1 MMKKIT
7 KTLVLSSIS
16 IGLLSSFAFTSQAA
30 PVQINQASAEQNIP
44 QVTYDTIIGENGVF
58 IDLDTDNFILK
69 QQEWYQIQAYV
80 EGALALP
87 VTEASM
93 KSTLSIPNDIPF
105 SNFEALVQQYSSIHD
120 TAFYWKKELYPSIVD
135 LSLSLANY
143 VQIKD
148 FMLNPLSD
156 ALNEML
162 AKAFSPLPEDIE
174 AVERNRK
181 VAIAYLKS
189 LQSFS
194 MRYQQEVS
202 DAGGNLLEFS
212 ATLDTQKLQLDVLE
226 GTHNGYLSD
235 DGSALQQRV
244 NDINARI
251 TQLNKDYTHYVT
263 VASTAVTYAW
273 FPLVAGPIMGVYGDK
288 AEKARKLRN
297 ELQNEVKELQEQLT
311 YTQKIYNS
319 YHRSSESI
327 DMISQQIE
335 NAIPHINKLKLNW
348 QKMNAD
354 FTSLLVALEQA
365 QNNADIMKDDAM
377 LGAIGALANTTVAES
392 NWSNISEKAKA
403 FANNAYIQE
412 ME

>member
-1 MMKKIT
+1 MKKIT

-30 PVQINQASAEQNIP
+30 TVQINQASAEQNIP

-105 SNFEALVQQYSSIHD
+105 SNFQALVEQYSNIHD
-120 TAFYWKKELYPSIVD
+120 TAFYWKKDLYPSIVG

-143 VQIKD
+143 AQIKD
-148 FMLNPLSD
+148 YMLTPLSD

-181 VAIAYLKS
+181 MAIAYLKS
-189 LQSFS
+189 LQNFS
-194 MRYQQEVS
+194 MKYQQEVS
-202 DAGGNLLEFS
+202 DVGGNLLEFS

-327 DMISQQIE
+327 EIISQQIE

-365 QNNADIMKDDAM
+365 QDNADIMRDDTM

-403 FANNAYIQE
+403 FANNAYIQK
-412 ME
+412 MD

>member
-1 MMKKIT
+1 MKQIT

-16 IGLLSSFAFTSQAA
+16 IGLLSSFSLTSQAA

-58 IDLDTDNFILK
+58 IDLETDNFILK

-105 SNFEALVQQYSSIHD
+105 SNFQALVQQYSSIHD
-120 TAFYWKKELYPSIVD
+120 TAFYWKKDLYPSIVD

-148 FMLNPLSD
+148 YMLNPLSD

-202 DAGGNLLEFS
+202 DVGGNLLEFS
-212 ATLDTQKLQLDVLE
+212 ATLDIQKLQLDVLE
-226 GTHNGYLSD
+226 NTHNGYLSD

-297 ELQNEVKELQEQLT
+297 ELQSEVKELQEQLT

-335 NAIPHINKLKLNW
+335 SAIPHINKLKLNW

-365 QNNADIMKDDAM
+365 PNNADIMKDDAM

>member
-1 MMKKIT
+1 MKKIT
-7 KTLVLSSIS
+7 KTLVLSTIS

-105 SNFEALVQQYSSIHD
+105 SNFQALVEQYSNIHD
-120 TAFYWKKELYPSIVD
+120 TAFYWKKDLYPSIVG

-143 VQIKD
+143 AQIKD
-148 FMLNPLSD
+148 YMLNPLSD

-181 VAIAYLKS
+181 MAIAYLKS
-189 LQSFS
+189 LQNFS
-194 MRYQQEVS
+194 MKYQQEVS
-202 DAGGNLLEFS
+202 DVGGSLLEFS

-327 DMISQQIE
+327 EIISQQIE

-365 QNNADIMKDDAM
+365 QDNADIMRDDTM

-403 FANNAYIQE
+403 FANNAYIQK
-412 ME
+412 MD

>member
-1 MMKKIT
+1 MKKIT

-202 DAGGNLLEFS
+202 EAGGNLLEFS

-226 GTHNGYLSD
+226 GTHNSYLSD

-365 QNNADIMKDDAM
+365 QNNTDIMKDDAM

>member
-1 MMKKIT
+1 M
-7 KTLVLSSIS
+7 
-16 IGLLSSFAFTSQAA
+16 
-30 PVQINQASAEQNIP
+30 
-44 QVTYDTIIGENGVF
+44 
-58 IDLDTDNFILK
+58 
-69 QQEWYQIQAYV
+69 
-80 EGALALP
+80 ALP

-105 SNFEALVQQYSSIHD
+105 SNFQALVEQYSNIHD
-120 TAFYWKKELYPSIVD
+120 TAFYWKKDLYPSIVG

-143 VQIKD
+143 AQIKD
-148 FMLNPLSD
+148 YMLNPLSD

-181 VAIAYLKS
+181 LAIAYLKS
-189 LQSFS
+189 LQNFS
-194 MRYQQEVS
+194 MGYQQEVV
-202 DAGGNLLEFS
+202 DVGDNLLDFS
-212 ATLDTQKLQLDVLE
+212 ARLDSQKLQLDVLE
-226 GTHNGYLSD
+226 GTHSEFLSD

-297 ELQNEVKELQEQLT
+297 ELQSEVKELQEQLT

-327 DMISQQIE
+327 EIISQQIE
-335 NAIPHINKLKLNW
+335 NAIPHINKLKLDW
-348 QKMNAD
+348 QKMNA
-354 FTSLLVALEQA
+354 TSLRYS
-365 QNNADIMKDDAM
+365 KH
-377 LGAIGALANTTVAES
+377 
-392 NWSNISEKAKA
+392 
-403 FANNAYIQE
+403 
-412 ME
+412 

>member
-1 MMKKIT
+1 MKKMT

-16 IGLLSSFAFTSQAA
+16 IGLLSSFALTSQAA
-30 PVQINQASAEQNIP
+30 PIQTNQASAEQNLP

-93 KSTLSIPNDIPF
+93 KSTLGIPNDIPF
-105 SNFEALVQQYSSIHD
+105 SNFQALVEQYSNIHD
-120 TAFYWKKELYPSIVD
+120 TAFYWKKDLYPSIVN
-135 LSLSLANY
+135 LSLSLSNY
-143 VQIKD
+143 AQIKD
-148 FMLNPLSD
+148 YMLNPLSN

-174 AVERNRK
+174 AVELNRK
-181 VAIAYLKS
+181 MAIAYLKS
-189 LQSFS
+189 LQNFS

-202 DAGGNLLEFS
+202 DVGDNLLVS

-251 TQLNKDYTHYVT
+251 AQLNKDYTHYVT

-273 FPLVAGPIMGVYGDK
+273 FPMVAVPIMGVYGDK

-297 ELQNEVKELQEQLT
+297 ELQKEVDDLQDQLT

-327 DMISQQIE
+327 DIISQQIE
-335 NAIPHINKLKLNW
+335 NAIPHINELKLNW
-348 QKMNAD
+348 QKMNSD
-354 FTSLLVALEQA
+354 FTSLLAALDEA

-377 LGAIGALANTTVAES
+377 LGAIGALANTSVAEM
-392 NWSNISEKAKA
+392 NWNNISEKAKA
-403 FANNAYIQE
+403 FANNAYIQK

>member
-1 MMKKIT
+1 MKKIT

-105 SNFEALVQQYSSIHD
+105 SNFQALVEQYSNIHD
-120 TAFYWKKELYPSIVD
+120 TAFYWKKDLYPSIVG

-143 VQIKD
+143 AQIKD
-148 FMLNPLSD
+148 YMLTPLSD

-162 AKAFSPLPEDIE
+162 TKAFSPLPEDIE

-181 VAIAYLKS
+181 MAIAYLKS
-189 LQSFS
+189 LQNFS
-194 MRYQQEVS
+194 MKYQQEVS
-202 DAGGNLLEFS
+202 DVGGSLLEFS

-327 DMISQQIE
+327 EIISQQIE

-365 QNNADIMKDDAM
+365 QDNADIMRDDTM

-403 FANNAYIQE
+403 FANNAYIQK
-412 ME
+412 MD

>member
-1 MMKKIT
+1 MKKIT

-30 PVQINQASAEQNIP
+30 PVQVNQASAEQNIP

-105 SNFEALVQQYSSIHD
+105 SNFQALVEQYSNIHD
-120 TAFYWKKELYPSIVD
+120 TAFYWKKDLYPSIVG

-143 VQIKD
+143 AQIKD
-148 FMLNPLSD
+148 YMLIPLSD

-181 VAIAYLKS
+181 MAIAYLKS
-189 LQSFS
+189 LQNFS
-194 MRYQQEVS
+194 MKYQQEVS
-202 DAGGNLLEFS
+202 DVGGSLLEFS

-327 DMISQQIE
+327 EIISQQIE

-365 QNNADIMKDDAM
+365 QDNADIMRDDTM

-403 FANNAYIQE
+403 FANNAYIQK
-412 ME
+412 MD

>member
-1 MMKKIT
+1 MKKIT

-16 IGLLSSFAFTSQAA
+16 IGLLSSFTFTSQAA
-30 PVQINQASAEQNIP
+30 PVQVNQASAEQNIP

-105 SNFEALVQQYSSIHD
+105 SNFQALVEQYSNIHD
-120 TAFYWKKELYPSIVD
+120 TAFYWKKDLYPSIVG

-143 VQIKD
+143 AQIKD
-148 FMLNPLSD
+148 YMLTPLSD

-181 VAIAYLKS
+181 MAIAYLKS
-189 LQSFS
+189 LQNFS
-194 MRYQQEVS
+194 MKYQQEVS
-202 DAGGNLLEFS
+202 DVGGSLLEFS

-327 DMISQQIE
+327 EIISQQIE

-365 QNNADIMKDDAM
+365 QDNADIMRDDTM

-403 FANNAYIQE
+403 FANNAYIQK
-412 ME
+412 MD

>member
-1 MMKKIT
+1 MKKIT

-30 PVQINQASAEQNIP
+30 PVQVNQASAEQNIP

-105 SNFEALVQQYSSIHD
+105 SNFQALVEQYSNIHD
-120 TAFYWKKELYPSIVD
+120 TAFYWKKDLYPSVIG

-143 VQIKD
+143 AQIKD
-148 FMLNPLSD
+148 YMLTPLSD

-181 VAIAYLKS
+181 MAIAYLKS
-189 LQSFS
+189 LQNFS
-194 MRYQQEVS
+194 MKYQQEVS
-202 DAGGNLLEFS
+202 DVGGSLLEFS

-327 DMISQQIE
+327 EIISQQIE

-365 QNNADIMKDDAM
+365 QDNADIMRDDTM

-403 FANNAYIQE
+403 FANNAYIQK
-412 ME
+412 MD

>member
-1 MMKKIT
+1 MKKIT
-7 KTLVLSSIS
+7 RTLVLSSIS
-16 IGLLSSFAFTSQAA
+16 IGLLSSLAFTSQAT
-30 PVQINQASAEQNIP
+30 PIQINQASAEQNIP

-58 IDLDTDNFILK
+58 IDLNTDNFILK
-69 QQEWYQIQAYV
+69 QQEWYQIQAYI

-93 KSTLSIPNDIPF
+93 KSTLGIPNDIPF
-105 SNFEALVQQYSSIHD
+105 SNFQALVDQYSNIHD
-120 TAFYWKKELYPSIVD
+120 TAFYWKKDLYPSIVN

-143 VQIKD
+143 AQIKD
-148 FMLNPLSD
+148 YMLHPLSD

-181 VAIAYLKS
+181 MAIAYLKS
-189 LQSFS
+189 LQNFS
-194 MRYQQEVS
+194 LRYQQEVS
-202 DAGGNLLEFS
+202 DVGDNLLDFS
-212 ATLDTQKLQLDVLE
+212 AQLETQKLQLEVLE
-226 GTHNGYLSD
+226 GTHNGYLTD
-235 DGSALQQRV
+235 DGSALQRQV

-263 VASTAVTYAW
+263 VSSTAVIYAW
-273 FPLVAGPIMGVYGDK
+273 FPLVAAPIMGIFGDK

-297 ELQNEVKELQEQLT
+297 ELQNEVKDLEEQLS
-311 YTQKIYNS
+311 YTQKVYNS

-327 DMISQQIE
+327 ELISQQIE
-335 NAIPHINKLKLNW
+335 NAIPYINKLKLNW
-348 QKMNAD
+348 QKMNTD
-354 FTSLLVALEQA
+354 FTSLLAALDEA
-365 QNNADIMKDDAM
+365 QNNADIMKDNAM
-377 LGAIGALANTTVAES
+377 LGAIGALANTSIAEM
-392 NWSNISEKAKA
+392 NWKNISEKAKA

>member
-1 MMKKIT
+1 MKKIT

-16 IGLLSSFAFTSQAA
+16 IGLLSSFSLTSQAA

-58 IDLDTDNFILK
+58 IDLETDNFILK

-87 VTEASM
+87 VTKASM

-105 SNFEALVQQYSSIHD
+105 SNFQALVQQYSSIHD
-120 TAFYWKKELYPSIVD
+120 TAFYWKKDLYPSIVD

-148 FMLNPLSD
+148 YMLNPLSD

-202 DAGGNLLEFS
+202 DVGGNLLEFS

-226 GTHNGYLSD
+226 NTHNGYLSD

-297 ELQNEVKELQEQLT
+297 ELQSEVKELQEQLT

-335 NAIPHINKLKLNW
+335 SAIPHINKLKLNW

>member
-1 MMKKIT
+1 MKKIT
-7 KTLVLSSIS
+7 KTLVLSTIS
-16 IGLLSSFAFTSQAA
+16 IGLLSSFTFTSQAA

-105 SNFEALVQQYSSIHD
+105 SNFQALVEQYSNIHD
-120 TAFYWKKELYPSIVD
+120 TAFYWKKDLYPSIVG

-143 VQIKD
+143 AQIKD
-148 FMLNPLSD
+148 YMLNPLSD

-181 VAIAYLKS
+181 MAIAYLKS
-189 LQSFS
+189 LQNFS

-202 DAGGNLLEFS
+202 DVGGNLLEFS

-297 ELQNEVKELQEQLT
+297 ELQSEVKELQEQLT

-327 DMISQQIE
+327 EIISQQIE

-365 QNNADIMKDDAM
+365 QDNADIMKDDAM

-403 FANNAYIQE
+403 FANNAYIQK
-412 ME
+412 MD

>member
-1 MMKKIT
+1 MKKIT

-30 PVQINQASAEQNIP
+30 SVQINQASAEQNIP
-44 QVTYDTIIGENGVF
+44 QITYDTIIGENGVF
-58 IDLDTDNFILK
+58 IDLETDNFILK

-105 SNFEALVQQYSSIHD
+105 SNFQALVEQYSSIHD
-120 TAFYWKKELYPSIVD
+120 TAFYWKKDLYPSIVD

-143 VQIKD
+143 AQIKD
-148 FMLNPLSD
+148 YMLNPLSD

-162 AKAFSPLPEDIE
+162 TKAFSPLPEDIE

-181 VAIAYLKS
+181 MAIAYLKS
-189 LQSFS
+189 LQNFS

-202 DAGGNLLEFS
+202 DVGGSLLEFS

-273 FPLVAGPIMGVYGDK
+273 FPLVAGPIMGVFGDK

-327 DMISQQIE
+327 DVISQQIE

-365 QNNADIMKDDAM
+365 QDNADIMKDDTM

-392 NWSNISEKAKA
+392 NWTNISEKAKS
-403 FANNAYIQE
+403 FANNAYIQK
-412 ME
+412 MD

>member
-1 MMKKIT
+1 MKKLKQALTLSAISLSLISASVVANTYPTGVEASPSTQQEISPIT
-7 KTLVLSSIS
+7 Y
-16 IGLLSSFAFTSQAA
+16 Q
-30 PVQINQASAEQNIP
+30 
-44 QVTYDTIIGENGVF
+44 TIMGENGAF
-58 IDLDTDNFILK
+58 IDLETDDFILNQK
-69 QQEWYQIQAYV
+69 EWFQIQAYV

-87 VTEASM
+87 ITEASM

-105 SNFEALVQQYSSIHD
+105 SNFQALVEQYAKIHD
-120 TAFYWKKELYPSIVD
+120 NAFYWKKDLYPSIVN

-143 VQIKD
+143 TQIKD
-148 FMLNPLSD
+148 YMIQPLSN

-162 AKAFSPLPEDIE
+162 SKAFSPLPDDIA

-181 VAIAYLKS
+181 LAIAYLKS
-189 LQSFS
+189 LQNFS
-194 MRYQQEVS
+194 TRYQNEVS
-202 DAGGNLLEFS
+202 TVGDNLLEFS
-212 ATLDTQKLQLDVLE
+212 AKLDTQKIQLDVLE

-235 DGSALQQRV
+235 DGSALQQQV

-251 TQLNKDYTHYVT
+251 KQLNDDYNHYVT
-263 VASTAVTYAW
+263 VAATAVTYAW
-273 FPLVAGPIMGVYGDK
+273 FPMVAVPIMGVYGDK

-297 ELQNEVKELQEQLT
+297 ELQNEVKDLQSQLT

-327 DMISQQIE
+327 DVISTKIE
-335 NAIPHINKLKLNW
+335 NAIPHINNLKLNW

-354 FTSLLVALEQA
+354 FSSLIAALDEA
-365 QNNADIMKDDAM
+365 ETNTEILKDDAL
-377 LGAIGALANTTVAES
+377 LGAAGALANTAIAEM
-392 NWSNISEKAKA
+392 NWNNISEKAKA

>member
-1 MMKKIT
+1 MKKIT

-30 PVQINQASAEQNIP
+30 PVQVNQASAEQNIP

-105 SNFEALVQQYSSIHD
+105 SNFQALVEQYSNIHD
-120 TAFYWKKELYPSIVD
+120 TAFYWKKDLYPSIVG

-143 VQIKD
+143 AQIKD
-148 FMLNPLSD
+148 YMLTPLSD

-181 VAIAYLKS
+181 MAIAYLKS
-189 LQSFS
+189 LQNFS
-194 MRYQQEVS
+194 MKYQQEVS
-202 DAGGNLLEFS
+202 DVGGNLLEFS

-327 DMISQQIE
+327 EIISQQIE

-365 QNNADIMKDDAM
+365 QDNADIMRDDTM

-403 FANNAYIQE
+403 FANNAYIQK
-412 ME
+412 MD

>member
-1 MMKKIT
+1 MKKIT

-30 PVQINQASAEQNIP
+30 PVQVNQASAEQNIP

-105 SNFEALVQQYSSIHD
+105 SNFQALVEQYSNIHD
-120 TAFYWKKELYPSIVD
+120 TAFYWKKDLYPSIVG

-143 VQIKD
+143 AQIKD
-148 FMLNPLSD
+148 YMLTPLSD

-181 VAIAYLKS
+181 MAIAYLKS
-189 LQSFS
+189 LQNFS
-194 MRYQQEVS
+194 MKYQQEVS
-202 DAGGNLLEFS
+202 DVGGSLLEFS

-273 FPLVAGPIMGVYGDK
+273 FPLVAGPIMGLYGDK

-327 DMISQQIE
+327 EIISQQIE

-365 QNNADIMKDDAM
+365 QDNADIMKDDAM

-403 FANNAYIQE
+403 FANNAYIQK
-412 ME
+412 MD

>member
-1 MMKKIT
+1 MKKIT

-30 PVQINQASAEQNIP
+30 TVQINQASAEQNIP

-105 SNFEALVQQYSSIHD
+105 SNFQALVEQYSNIHD
-120 TAFYWKKELYPSIVD
+120 TAFYWKKDLYPSIVG

-143 VQIKD
+143 AQIKD
-148 FMLNPLSD
+148 YMLTPLSD

-181 VAIAYLKS
+181 MAIAYLKS
-189 LQSFS
+189 LQNFS
-194 MRYQQEVS
+194 MKYQQEVS
-202 DAGGNLLEFS
+202 DVGGSLLEFS

-327 DMISQQIE
+327 EIISQQIE

-365 QNNADIMKDDAM
+365 QDNADIMKDDAM

-403 FANNAYIQE
+403 FANNAYIQK
-412 ME
+412 MD

>member
-1 MMKKIT
+1 MKKIT

-30 PVQINQASAEQNIP
+30 PVQVNQASAEQNIP

-105 SNFEALVQQYSSIHD
+105 SNFQALVEQYSNIHD
-120 TAFYWKKELYPSIVD
+120 TAFYWKKDLYPSIVG

-143 VQIKD
+143 AQIKD
-148 FMLNPLSD
+148 YMLTPLSD

-181 VAIAYLKS
+181 MAIAYLKS
-189 LQSFS
+189 LQNFS
-194 MRYQQEVS
+194 MKYQQEVS
-202 DAGGNLLEFS
+202 DVGGSLLEFS

-327 DMISQQIE
+327 EIISQQIE

-365 QNNADIMKDDAM
+365 QDNADIMRDDTM

-392 NWSNISEKAKA
+392 NWSNINEKAKA
-403 FANNAYIQE
+403 FANNAYIQK
-412 ME
+412 MD

>member
-1 MMKKIT
+1 MKKIT

-30 PVQINQASAEQNIP
+30 PVQVNQASAEQNIP

-105 SNFEALVQQYSSIHD
+105 SNFQALVEQYSNIHD
-120 TAFYWKKELYPSIVD
+120 TAFYWKKDLYPSIVG

-143 VQIKD
+143 AQIKD
-148 FMLNPLSD
+148 YMLTPLSD

-162 AKAFSPLPEDIE
+162 AKAFSPLLEDIE

-181 VAIAYLKS
+181 MAIAYLKS
-189 LQSFS
+189 LQNFS
-194 MRYQQEVS
+194 MKYQQEVS
-202 DAGGNLLEFS
+202 DVGVNLLEFS

-251 TQLNKDYTHYVT
+251 TQLNQDYTHYVT

-327 DMISQQIE
+327 EIISQQIE

-365 QNNADIMKDDAM
+365 QDNADIMRDDTM

-403 FANNAYIQE
+403 FANNAYIQK
-412 ME
+412 MD

>member
-1 MMKKIT
+1 MKKIT

-105 SNFEALVQQYSSIHD
+105 SNFQALVEQYSNIHD
-120 TAFYWKKELYPSIVD
+120 TAFYWKKDLYPSIVG

-143 VQIKD
+143 AQIKD
-148 FMLNPLSD
+148 YMLIPLSD

-181 VAIAYLKS
+181 MAIAYLKS
-189 LQSFS
+189 LQNFS
-194 MRYQQEVS
+194 MKYQQEVS
-202 DAGGNLLEFS
+202 DVGGSLLEFS

-327 DMISQQIE
+327 EMISQQIE

-365 QNNADIMKDDAM
+365 QDNADIMRDDTM

>member
-1 MMKKIT
+1 MKKIT

-87 VTEASM
+87 VTKASM

-105 SNFEALVQQYSSIHD
+105 SNFQALVEQYSNIHD
-120 TAFYWKKELYPSIVD
+120 TAFYWKKDLYPSIVG

-143 VQIKD
+143 AQIKD
-148 FMLNPLSD
+148 YMLTPLSD

-181 VAIAYLKS
+181 MAIAYLKS
-189 LQSFS
+189 LQNFS
-194 MRYQQEVS
+194 MKYQQEVS
-202 DAGGNLLEFS
+202 DVGGNLLEFS

-327 DMISQQIE
+327 EIISQQIE

-365 QNNADIMKDDAM
+365 QDNADIMRDDTM

-403 FANNAYIQE
+403 FANNAYIQK
-412 ME
+412 MD

>member
-1 MMKKIT
+1 MKKIT

-30 PVQINQASAEQNIP
+30 PVQVNQASTEQNIP

-105 SNFEALVQQYSSIHD
+105 SNFQALVEQYSNIHD
-120 TAFYWKKELYPSIVD
+120 TAFYWKKDLYPSIVG

-143 VQIKD
+143 AQIKD
-148 FMLNPLSD
+148 YMLTPLSD

-181 VAIAYLKS
+181 MAIAYLKS
-189 LQSFS
+189 LQNFS
-194 MRYQQEVS
+194 MKYQQEVS
-202 DAGGNLLEFS
+202 DVGGSLLEFS

-327 DMISQQIE
+327 EMISQQIE

-365 QNNADIMKDDAM
+365 QDNADIMRDDTM

-403 FANNAYIQE
+403 FANNAYIQK
-412 ME
+412 MD

>member
-1 MMKKIT
+1 MKKIT

-30 PVQINQASAEQNIP
+30 PVQVNQASAEQNIP

-58 IDLDTDNFILK
+58 IDLDTNNFILK

-105 SNFEALVQQYSSIHD
+105 SNFQALVEQYSNIHD
-120 TAFYWKKELYPSIVD
+120 TAFYWKKDLYPSIVG

-143 VQIKD
+143 AQIKD
-148 FMLNPLSD
+148 YMLTPLSD

-181 VAIAYLKS
+181 MAIAYLKS
-189 LQSFS
+189 LQNFS
-194 MRYQQEVS
+194 MKYQQEVS
-202 DAGGNLLEFS
+202 DVGGSLLEFS

-327 DMISQQIE
+327 EIISQQIE

-365 QNNADIMKDDAM
+365 QDNADIMRDDTM

-403 FANNAYIQE
+403 FANNAYIQK
-412 ME
+412 MD

>member
-1 MMKKIT
+1 MKKIT

-30 PVQINQASAEQNIP
+30 TVQINQASAEQNIP

-80 EGALALP
+80 EGTLALP

-105 SNFEALVQQYSSIHD
+105 SNFQALVEQYSNIHD
-120 TAFYWKKELYPSIVD
+120 TAFYWKKDLYPSIVG

-143 VQIKD
+143 AQIKD
-148 FMLNPLSD
+148 YMLTPLSD

-162 AKAFSPLPEDIE
+162 TKAFSPLPEDIE

-181 VAIAYLKS
+181 MAIAYLKS
-189 LQSFS
+189 LQNFS
-194 MRYQQEVS
+194 MKYQQEVS
-202 DAGGNLLEFS
+202 DVSGNLLEFS

-297 ELQNEVKELQEQLT
+297 ELQNEVKELQKKLT

-327 DMISQQIE
+327 EIISQQIE

-365 QNNADIMKDDAM
+365 QDNADIMRDDTM

-392 NWSNISEKAKA
+392 NWSNINEKAKA
-403 FANNAYIQE
+403 FANNAYIQK
-412 ME
+412 MD

>member
-1 MMKKIT
+1 MKKIT
-7 KTLVLSSIS
+7 RTLVLSSIS
-16 IGLLSSFAFTSQAA
+16 IGLLSSFSFTSQAA
-30 PVQINQASAEQNIP
+30 PIQVNQASAEQNIP
-44 QVTYDTIIGENGVF
+44 QITYDTITGENGVF
-58 IDLDTDNFILK
+58 IDLETDNFILK

-87 VTEASM
+87 VTETSM
-93 KSTLSIPNDIPF
+93 KSAFSIPNDIPF
-105 SNFEALVQQYSSIHD
+105 SNFQALVQQYSNIHD
-120 TAFYWKKELYPSIVD
+120 TAFYWKKDLYPSIVN

-148 FMLNPLSD
+148 YMLNPLSD

-181 VAIAYLKS
+181 MAIAYLKS
-189 LQSFS
+189 LQNFS
-194 MRYQQEVS
+194 LRYQQEVS
-202 DAGGNLLEFS
+202 DVGDNLLDFS
-212 ATLDTQKLQLDVLE
+212 AQLDTQKLQLEVLE
-226 GTHNGYLSD
+226 GTHNGYLTD
-235 DGSALQQRV
+235 DGSVLQQQV

-251 TQLNKDYTHYVT
+251 AQLNKDYTHYVT

-273 FPLVAGPIMGVYGDK
+273 FPLVAVPIMGVYGDK

-297 ELQNEVKELQEQLT
+297 ELQNEVKDLEEQLS
-311 YTQKIYNS
+311 YTQKVYNS

-327 DMISQQIE
+327 DLISQQIE
-335 NAIPHINKLKLNW
+335 DAIPHINKLKLNW
-348 QKMNAD
+348 QQMNTD
-354 FTSLLVALEQA
+354 FTSLLAALDEA

-377 LGAIGALANTTVAES
+377 LGAIGALANTSVAEM
-392 NWSNISEKAKA
+392 NWNNISEKAKA

>member
-1 MMKKIT
+1 MKKIT

-30 PVQINQASAEQNIP
+30 PVQVNQASAEQNIP

-105 SNFEALVQQYSSIHD
+105 SNFQALVEQYSNIHD
-120 TAFYWKKELYPSIVD
+120 TAFYWKKDLYPSIVG

-143 VQIKD
+143 AQIKD
-148 FMLNPLSD
+148 YMLIPLSD

-181 VAIAYLKS
+181 MAIAYLKS
-189 LQSFS
+189 LQNFS
-194 MRYQQEVS
+194 MKYQQEVS
-202 DAGGNLLEFS
+202 DVGGSLLEFS

-327 DMISQQIE
+327 EIISQQIE

-365 QNNADIMKDDAM
+365 QDNADIMRDDTM
-377 LGAIGALANTTVAES
+377 FGAIGALANTTVAES

-403 FANNAYIQE
+403 FANNAYIQK
-412 ME
+412 MD

>member
-1 MMKKIT
+1 MKKIT

-30 PVQINQASAEQNIP
+30 PVQVNQASAEQNIP

-105 SNFEALVQQYSSIHD
+105 SNFQALVEQYSNIHD
-120 TAFYWKKELYPSIVD
+120 TAFYWKKDLYPSIVG

-143 VQIKD
+143 AQIKD
-148 FMLNPLSD
+148 YMLTPLSD
-156 ALNEML
+156 TLNEML

-181 VAIAYLKS
+181 MAIAYLKS
-189 LQSFS
+189 LQNFS
-194 MRYQQEVS
+194 MKYQQEVS
-202 DAGGNLLEFS
+202 DVGGNLLEFS

-251 TQLNKDYTHYVT
+251 TQLNKDYTHYVN

-327 DMISQQIE
+327 EIISQQIE

-365 QNNADIMKDDAM
+365 QDNADIMRDDTM

-403 FANNAYIQE
+403 FANNAYIQK
-412 ME
+412 MD

>member
-1 MMKKIT
+1 MKKIT

-30 PVQINQASAEQNIP
+30 SVQINQASAEQNIP
-44 QVTYDTIIGENGVF
+44 QITYDTIIGENGVF
-58 IDLDTDNFILK
+58 IDLETDNFILK
-69 QQEWYQIQAYV
+69 QQEWFQIQAYV

-105 SNFEALVQQYSSIHD
+105 SNFQALVEQYSSIHD
-120 TAFYWKKELYPSIVD
+120 TAFYWKKDLYPSIVD

-143 VQIKD
+143 AQIKD
-148 FMLNPLSD
+148 YMLNPLSD

-181 VAIAYLKS
+181 MAIAYLKS
-189 LQSFS
+189 LQNFS

-202 DAGGNLLEFS
+202 DVGGSLLEFS

-273 FPLVAGPIMGVYGDK
+273 FPLVAGPIMGVFGDK

-327 DMISQQIE
+327 DVISQQIE

-365 QNNADIMKDDAM
+365 QDNADIMKDDTM

-392 NWSNISEKAKA
+392 NWTNISEKAKA
-403 FANNAYIQE
+403 FANNAYIQK
-412 ME
+412 MD